1 MYNIRSKYTLKTD
14 KIMRFVPYLYVV
26 IQMGLLWFLLS
37 FYSADNVVALCV
49 LMAPNMFS
57 FLAQN
62 QFRNHLNLAGEG
74 AK

>member
-1 MYNIRSKYTLKTD
+1 MK
-14 KIMRFVPYLYVV
+14 FVPYLYVV
-26 IQMGLLWFLLS
+26 IQMGVLWFPLS
-37 FYSADNVVALCV
+37 FYSADNVVALCL
-49 LMAPNMFS
+49 LMTPNMFS